1 MKHRLFVPVAAI
13 LLLSLAPGS
22 AMALTFSELDQENLN
37 DGSSISGSFVLGQTV
52 TAGMAGTLVGV
63 DLNMADSA
71 PGGGQISVWIDGYD
85 RATGEPDDN
94 SQASGKAHVSSA
106 GWYSF
111 QLTPAINLLAGGHF
125 AIVLYTSDTQKIFCS
140 GGNSYS
146 GGETWEKIGGPSGQW
161 MSAGGD
167 LEFRTWM
174 GPPAPAP
181 TPKPTP
187 TPAPTPVPTP
197 VPTPA
202 PTPAH
207 APTLRP
213 TVPPSPTASPTPIQ
227 SPSVTVEATAS
238 AGGAT
243 PAATAATVSE
253 TRSGGSTDWTLPA
266 AAGAV
271 AVLAIALGGG
281 YLLARRRRSKT
292 DATR

>member
-1 MKHRLFVPVAAI
+1 MKHRMLALVAAI
-13 LLLSLAPGS
+13 LLSSLTPGS
-22 AMALTFSELDQENLN
+22 AMALTFSELDQQNLN
-37 DGSSISGSFVLGQTV
+37 DGSSFNGSFFLGQTV

-63 DLNMADSA
+63 DLYMADSA
-71 PGGGQISVWIDGYD
+71 PAGGQVSVSIDGYD
-85 RATGEPDDN
+85 HATGEPDDN

-125 AIVLYTSDTQKIFCS
+125 AIVFYTSATQKTFHS
-140 GGNSYS
+140 GNSYP

-161 MSAGGD
+161 MSTGDD

-187 TPAPTPVPTP
+187 K
-197 VPTPA
+197 PTPA
-202 PTPAH
+202 PTL
-207 APTLRP
+207 APTP
-213 TVPPSPTASPTPIQ
+213 TLSPAVPPSPTASPTPIQ
-227 SPSVTVEATAS
+227 SPSATAEATAS
-238 AGGAT
+238 AGEAT

-253 TRSGGSTDWTLPA
+253 TRSGGWTDWTLPA
-266 AAGAV
+266 ALGAV